1 MILLSLVGEQP
12 IPNLIPL
19 WQAPQQYSA
28 ARFAATSETRE
39 IAKNL
44 AKTIRNDPLLSHITP
59 NPVLELDAYDI
70 NTTRSRLAK
79 ALAAYQENNSSV
91 CLNLTGGTKIMSLAA
106 LLAAFGTGVPLLY
119 VSTQNNSIIYYQSDG
134 NETHRQEISIKID
147 VKQYFNAHNL
157 EVSSHPN
164 FNLNAA
170 KPLVHPPKEGDDL
183 EKKVFQLARDS
194 GKFDDVQ
201 RNIFIRRRIKQNWV
215 RNELD
220 IVVTRNGRLA
230 VCSCKSG
237 DITKEDIYE
246 LASLSRREAAGIYCG
261 KVLVCGRKEI
271 PEALRDRARAS
282 QVRLVYGSEVENVAE
297 HLLSAISK
305 I

>member
-59 NPVLELDAYDI
+59 HPVLELDAYDI

-147 VKQYFNAHNL
+147 VKQYLNAHNL

-164 FNLNAA
+164 FIPNAA

-201 RNIFIRRRIKQNWV
+201 RNLFIRRRIKQNWV

-237 DITKEDIYE
+237 DIIKEDIYE
-246 LASLSRREAAGIYCG
+246 LASLSRREAAGIYCS

-271 PEALRDRARAS
+271 PEALRDRARDN